1 MSFFACF
8 VNVESLLDI
17 CCELVDFCE
26 FCSKENG
33 FSAGKYFDAPAQMF
47 LQGSFICVII
57 LSYYIIRKGARIS
70 LSGKE
75 RVSPM
80 KKSPKSAKSFAS
92 RWSAFLQQFKNL
104 HLRGDRFV
112 MLTVAGLINAFGVSV
127 FLYPVNL
134 YDSGISGT
142 AMLLAQITPDWCSL
156 SLILLL
162 LNVPLFLFG
171 LKRQGVQFTI
181 YAVYSVFIYSLGAWL
196 IQGPLPL
203 DVSISSPL
211 AGTDLLLCAL
221 FGGLISGVG
230 SGLAI
235 RGGGAMDGMEV
246 MAVIFARKLG
256 MTVGTFVM
264 SYNVVLYIL
273 AGLLRSSWILPLYS
287 IIAYAVGLKVV
298 DFVIEGI
305 DRSKAA
311 LIVTRNPDAICRA
324 LGEAFGTGM
333 TCIPAQGGFSHEE
346 MTIVYFVVNRFQ
358 ISRMKDIVHDLD
370 DRAYITISEVADVF
384 KLNQD
389 KLSQKVD
396 NQPLLP
402 RRK

>member
-1 MSFFACF
+1 
-8 VNVESLLDI
+8 
-17 CCELVDFCE
+17 
-26 FCSKENG
+26 
-33 FSAGKYFDAPAQMF
+33 
-47 LQGSFICVII
+47 
-57 LSYYIIRKGARIS
+57 
-70 LSGKE
+70 
-75 RVSPM
+75 M
-80 KKSPKSAKSFAS
+80 KKSPKSAKFFAS
-92 RWSAFLQQFKNL
+92 HWSAFLQQLKNL

-246 MAVIFARKLG
+246 MAVIFAKKLSL
-256 MTVGTFVM
+256 TVGTFVM
-264 SYNVVLYIL
+264 IYNVILYIL
-273 AGLLRSSWILPLYS
+273 AGSVMHSWILPLYS
-287 IIAYAVGLKVV
+287 IVAYGAGLKTV
-298 DFVIEGI
+298 DFVVEGI
-305 DRSKAA
+305 DRSKEVMIVTDKAEEISAA
-311 LIVTRNPDAICRA
+311 LM
-324 LGEAFGTGM
+324 EAFECGT
-333 TCIPAQGGFSHEE
+333 TKIAARGGYSDADK
-346 MTIVYFVVNRFQ
+346 TIIYFVVNRFQ
-358 ISRMKDIVHDLD
+358 ISKMRTIIRSIDPKAFV
-370 DRAYITISEVADVF
+370 TISDVADMF
-384 KLNQD
+384 KSND
-389 KLSQKVD
+389 
-396 NQPLLP
+396 
-402 RRK
+402 